1 MSKLQ
6 IPLLVALCSIC
17 FAGKV
22 IAQNQPLACQG
33 EAAAGLKWENGRW
46 ATKTFNQ
53 DKFILVQAG
62 NTLTT
67 DSVAKALIAYPGQ
80 VSCRNVNQRTVCSD
94 TSGGSLFFDP
104 RTLTGGI
111 SQLLG
116 GTNLG
121 DKRDTVSVQIFSCTP
136 F

>member
-6 IPLLVALCSIC
+6 IPLLIALSSIS
-17 FAGKV
+17 FADRV

-46 ATKTFNQ
+46 ATKTFNR

-67 DSVAKALIAYPGQ
+67 DSVAKALDTPSIF
-80 VSCRNVNQRTVCSD
+80 VSCRNPRKRIECTD
-94 TSGGSLFFDP
+94 ESGGALFFDP
-104 RTLTGGI
+104 KNLQGGKT
-111 SQLLG
+111 QLFG
-116 GTNLG
+116 STNLG
-121 DKRDTVSVQIFSCTP
+121 DERDTVSAQIFSCTP

>member
-1 MSKLQ
+1 MRKLK
-6 IPLLVALCSIC
+6 ITLLVALCSIC

-22 IAQNQPLACQG
+22 NAQNQPLACQG

-67 DSVAKALIAYPGQ
+67 DSVAKALIASPGQ
-80 VSCRNVNQRTVCSD
+80 ASCRNVNPQTVCSD

-116 GTNLG
+116 GTNFG
-121 DKRDTVSVQIFSCTP
+121 DQRDTVSVQIFSCTP